1 MSRAPE
7 QSMNLR
13 DTPPGANANESRWLN
28 SISRQWPADLKA
40 EGDSTQMSL
49 TQGLKLILDSLGR
62 D

>member
-13 DTPPGANANESRWLN
+13 DTPPGANANESRWLV
-28 SISRQWPADLKA
+28 SRQWTADLKA
-40 EGDSTQMSL
+40 EGVSTQMSL
-49 TQGLKLILDSLGR
+49 TQGLKLILDSLGW